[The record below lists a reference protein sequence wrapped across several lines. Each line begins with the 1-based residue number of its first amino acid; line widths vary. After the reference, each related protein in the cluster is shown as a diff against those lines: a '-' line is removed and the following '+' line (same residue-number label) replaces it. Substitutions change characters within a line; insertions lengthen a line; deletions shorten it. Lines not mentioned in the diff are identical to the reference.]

1 MTTQKKVYYQI
12 ALWILLIAAIL
23 FLLSLAPILVNPE
36 NLAAD
41 DFGHFWAAGRLTLHG
56 QNPYDPQAILDLL
69 YQLGR
74 IPDNSSVVS
83 VMLNPPWTLP
93 VVMVFGMISYPVSR
107 MLWLLVN
114 IMILMVSATV
124 LWSIYDG
131 PKKSQWL
138 AWLLAFTFTP
148 AIATLQKGQFTP
160 LVLIGLTGFLLVAD
174 QESAQASNHSQK
186 WQSLV
191 VSGFSISLMAIK
203 PQLLYI
209 VWLAILL
216 WCWQKRMWMLL
227 IVGGLILILEIA
239 ITSIFNPLVLTQYFQ
254 NMAEYPIT
262 EWATPTI
269 GSYLRSLFGLDK
281 IWLQFLPT
289 MLGAAWVIF
298 HWYQRRNNWNW
309 ISEMPLLILVS
320 LTTNPYS
327 WTYDLAL
334 ALPVII
340 YVSANM
346 VTQSFTLRGNTT
358 FKIIIFLY
366 ITLNL
371 LNLFLHTRYNE
382 FWFGWFAPGLL
393 LIFLL
398 YRKKTRKFGWNV
410 RTKSFES

>member
-1 MTTQKKVYYQI
+1 
-12 ALWILLIAAIL
+12 
-23 FLLSLAPILVNPE
+23 
-36 NLAAD
+36 
-41 DFGHFWAAGRLTLHG
+41 
-56 QNPYDPQAILDLL
+56 
-69 YQLGR
+69 
-74 IPDNSSVVS
+74 
-83 VMLNPPWTLP
+83 
-93 VVMVFGMISYPVSR
+93 MISYPVSR

-186 WQSLV
+186 WQTLV

-269 GSYLRSLFGLDK
+269 GSYLRSIFGLDK
-281 IWLQFLPT
+281 FWLQFLPT
-289 MLGAAWVIF
+289 MLGAAWVIY

-309 ISEMPLLILVS
+309 VSEMPLLILVS

-327 WTYDLAL
+327 WTYDLVL
-334 ALPVII
+334 VLPAII
-340 YVSANM
+340 YVTVGF
-346 VTQSFTLRGNTT
+346 VTQAIPLKKNKAFI
-358 FKIIIFLY
+358 FIIIFY
-366 ITLNL
+366 CALNL
-371 LNLFLHTRYNE
+371 INIMLHTRLNE
-382 FWFGWFAPGLL
+382 FWFGWLAPGLL
-393 LIFLL
+393 FLFL
-398 YRKKTRKFGWNV
+398 FYKEKMRAYALN
-410 RTKSFES
+410 SHP